1 MREIHVIDARAGT
14 TAEKLR
20 VAAYCRVSSDSDDQL
35 NSFLAQVRH
44 YTAYIGQNPEWELA
58 DVYADEGLTGT
69 RMDKRDEFNRLM
81 ADCRKGQI
89 DLILV
94 KSTSRFA
101 RNTMEF
107 LEALRELRQLGVTV
121 WFENENMRTDKL
133 ANETMLALSG
143 VRAQQES
150 ISISQNQRWSCQKR
164 MQNGTFLPSSAP
176 YGYRIIGGKFVI
188 VEEEAR
194 IVRLIFDWY
203 LSGMGKKAITDRL
216 NATQAIKL
224 NGFDKWYIHSVSSV
238 MIAMLETPC
247 SKRNIRRTPYPFNS
261 GAIAGNGRS
270 IMWRIRIRP
279 FCRRECS
286 SRPNGCGN
294 YGKDRRHRN
303 RPVRLPER
311 LSAADAAGTFE
322 DGIYEG
328 SDPGT
333 VGVTMPAS

>member
-1 MREIHVIDARAGT
+1 M
-14 TAEKLR
+14 
-20 VAAYCRVSSDSDDQL
+20 
-35 NSFLAQVRH
+35 
-44 YTAYIGQNPEWELA
+44 
-58 DVYADEGLTGT
+58 
-69 RMDKRDEFNRLM
+69 
-81 ADCRKGQI
+81 
-89 DLILV
+89 

-143 VRAQQES
+143 VKAQQES

-216 NATQAIKL
+216 TL
-224 NGFDKWYIHSVSSV
+224 
-238 MIAMLETPC
+238 
-247 SKRNIRRTPYPFNS
+247 RR
-261 GAIAGNGRS
+261 
-270 IMWRIRIRP
+270 
-279 FCRRECS
+279 
-286 SRPNGCGN
+286 
-294 YGKDRRHRN
+294 
-303 RPVRLPER
+303 R
-311 LSAADAAGTFE
+311 LS
-322 DGIYEG
+322 
-328 SDPGT
+328 
-333 VGVTMPAS
+333 

>member
-133 ANETMLALSG
+133 PM
-143 VRAQQES
+143 
-150 ISISQNQRWSCQKR
+150 
-164 MQNGTFLPSSAP
+164 
-176 YGYRIIGGKFVI
+176 
-188 VEEEAR
+188 
-194 IVRLIFDWY
+194 RLCW
-203 LSGMGKKAITDRL
+203 
-216 NATQAIKL
+216 
-224 NGFDKWYIHSVSSV
+224 
-238 MIAMLETPC
+238 PC
-247 SKRNIRRTPYPFNS
+247 
-261 GAIAGNGRS
+261 
-270 IMWRIRIRP
+270 
-279 FCRRECS
+279 
-286 SRPNGCGN
+286 
-294 YGKDRRHRN
+294 
-303 RPVRLPER
+303 
-311 LSAADAAGTFE
+311 
-322 DGIYEG
+322 
-328 SDPGT
+328 
-333 VGVTMPAS
+333 PASGHSRNPSPSPRTSAGHARSGCRMEPFFQVPRHMDIE

>member
-224 NGFDKWYIHSVSSV
+224 NGFDKWYIHSVSY
-238 MIAMLETPC
+238 ILC
-247 SKRNIRRTPYPFNS
+247 NDRY
-261 GAIAGNGRS
+261 AGNALLQKKCGGYESGHSVAGSVRAGQTVVETTGKTGGTGTDLYVYQKDYL
-270 IMWRIRIRP
+270 RP
-279 FCRRECS
+279 MRPVLSKTGYPREAILGLSGSQCQ
-286 SRPNGCGN
+286 
-294 YGKDRRHRN
+294 RHRM
-303 RPVRLPER
+303 PV
-311 LSAADAAGTFE
+311 SFAAGK
-322 DGIYEG
+322 
-328 SDPGT
+328 
-333 VGVTMPAS
+333 